1 MNFPV
6 ASARLQGYDPKQVD
20 ALMSRVQSQEANP
33 EREILSS
40 AVVAV
45 AKFDLVKGG
54 YQIPAVDQAIAKVA
68 DTFELRELERELKRL
83 GRSKAASDLAALLRL
98 LKQTLDAEPKS
109 RFESASQGYSPR
121 LVNALIK
128 RIEIKRG
135 TLLAPSTFELR
146 TISLGRSS
154 NGFDRCQ
161 VDEFLGAVGSALHRQ
176 ELLG

>member
-20 ALMSRVQSQEANP
+20 ALMSRVQSQHENP
-33 EREILSS
+33 DREILSS

-54 YQIPAVDQAIAKVA
+54 YQIPAVDEAIAKAA
-68 DTFELRELERELKRL
+68 DTFEIRELERDLKRH
-83 GRSKAASDLAALLRL
+83 GKAKAATDLAALLRL
-98 LKQTLDAEPKS
+98 LKQVLETEPKA
-109 RFESASQGYSPR
+109 RFASASQGYSPR

-128 RIEIKRG
+128 RIDIKRG
-135 TLLAPSTFELR
+135 TLVAPSTFELR
-146 TISLGRSS
+146 TISLGRAS
-154 NGFDRCQ
+154 NGYDRGQ

>member
-20 ALMSRVQSQEANP
+20 ALMTRVKSQHENP
-33 EREILSS
+33 DREILSS

-54 YQIPAVDQAIAKVA
+54 YQIPAVDEAIAKAA
-68 DTFELRELERELKRL
+68 DTFEIRELERELKRH
-83 GRSKAASDLAALLRL
+83 GKSKAATDLAALLRL
-98 LKQTLDAEPKS
+98 LKQTLETEPKA
-109 RFESASQGYSPR
+109 RFASASQGYSPR
-121 LVNALIK
+121 MVNALIK
-128 RIEIKRG
+128 RIDIKRG
-135 TLLAPSTFELR
+135 TLVAPSTFELR
-146 TISLGRSS
+146 TISLGRAS
-154 NGFDRCQ
+154 NGYDRGQ

>member
-6 ASARLQGYDPKQVD
+6 ASAKLQGYDPRQVD
-20 ALMSRVQSQEANP
+20 ALMARVRSQESNP
-33 EREILSS
+33 DREILSS

-45 AKFDLVKGG
+45 AKFDLVNGG

-68 DTFELRELERELKRL
+68 DSFELRELERELRRHGKA
-83 GRSKAASDLAALLRL
+83 KAAGDLAALLRL
-98 LKQTLDAEPKS
+98 LKQTLDSEPKS
-109 RFESASQGYSPR
+109 RFEYASQGYSPR

-135 TLLAPSTFELR
+135 TLVAPSTFELR

-154 NGFDRCQ
+154 NGFDRGQ

-176 ELLG
+176 QLLG